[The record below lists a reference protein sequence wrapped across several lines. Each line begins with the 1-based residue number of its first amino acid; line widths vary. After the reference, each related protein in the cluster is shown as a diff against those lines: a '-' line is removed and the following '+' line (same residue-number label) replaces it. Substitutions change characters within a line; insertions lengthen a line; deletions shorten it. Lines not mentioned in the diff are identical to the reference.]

1 MAPRYRARKDYKSL
15 IAIADQAVEIKGK
28 GRRKT
33 SGKIIKDAAE
43 DLFEQIEKDG
53 QYSEAEKL
61 AAKEIREEYEFTDA
75 GRTLFAELL
84 RDWALERGRATQAA
98 EREKETSA
106 KEDAEAAEAKKE
118 EAKKEVQEAKKDAA
132 KVRTTTVGEDTL
144 DYNLVKYALKC
155 VESNLTKAR
164 ASMSEDEY
172 KKGGV
177 GGRQQIGVADVA
189 GLVEL
194 VYADGEYSDLEK
206 TTMSWIRSNIG
217 MTKDARAEWSKTKK

>member
-28 GRRKT
+28 GRKKT

-43 DLFEQIEKDG
+43 DLFEKIEKDG
-53 QYSEAEKL
+53 EYSEAEKL
-61 AAKEIREEYEFTDA
+61 AAKEIREGYEFTDA

-98 EREKETSA
+98 ERAKETSA
-106 KEDAEAAEAKKE
+106 KEDAEEAKVKKE
-118 EAKKEVQEAKKDAA
+118 EAKKEVKEAKKDAA
-132 KVRTTTVGEDTL
+132 KVRTTVVGEDTL
-144 DYNLVKYALKC
+144 DYNLVKYALTC
-155 VESNLTKAR
+155 VESNLKTAR
-164 ASMSEDEY
+164 ADMSEEDY
-172 KKGGV
+172 NKGGV

-194 VYADGEYSDLEK
+194 VYADNEYSDLEK

-217 MTKDARAEWSKTKK
+217 MTKGAREEWNKTKK